1 MAILNMIDAVRYG
14 YLGGY
19 VRGVQDALELSP
31 TQKSAPPSLA
41 DTIRNVVSVMSQRR
55 SLAF

>member
-1 MAILNMIDAVRYG
+1 MIDAVRYG